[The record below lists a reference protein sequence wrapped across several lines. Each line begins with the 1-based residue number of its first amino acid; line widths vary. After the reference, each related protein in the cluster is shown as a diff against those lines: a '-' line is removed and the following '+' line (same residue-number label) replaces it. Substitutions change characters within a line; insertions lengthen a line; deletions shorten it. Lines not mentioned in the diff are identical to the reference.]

1 MPPKVNHSRHLI
13 SQQTTRTG
21 TEDRILGH
29 PCPLN
34 TNVLPTYLEVGRAIK
49 HKQKEFQIKSGNT
62 ANPPFSEVRLE
73 VATEIYAIWEKA
85 TVPCA
90 KVKTIANRIDD
101 FWNKKTKVKNKNNI
115 DKEMEEWSK
124 LFDICLCKCRYVK
137 CTEAGCAIED
147 CNTFHGVA
155 CTCSKEL
162 KVPPQEISF
171 LHDQR
176 HARKCTISDKID
188 KETSAKMEAAA
199 QRKETEERKQ
209 ENERQ
214 RVEAE
219 AKAQAEANKD
229 NMIFENMQ
237 EETVEV
243 LEPTTKRRK
252 RTVDGDFV
260 VASRERCSDR
270 NMDDLENLAEACDRF
285 NLDSNATAYSCNAYL
300 KDKGLLTSQNMLD
313 RKKIDRSRVK
323 YRKKQLDAELE
334 QQKKDKITAV
344 YHDGRRDKTLVTKTI
359 NGIPRKVV
367 EVEEHISL
375 VEEPKSRYLTH
386 LTPKDGTGKEIGKS
400 LYKAVVNVDAVETVG
415 VIGNDGCSANNGPE
429 SGACACF
436 ESYMGKPMQRVNCLL
451 HTNELPFKAS
461 MVHHMGPTK
470 GPSSHQGPI
479 SKAIHD
485 PKLNERPIVEFKRI
499 DCPDFPVLPDEVH
512 KDLSTDQLYLYDIC
526 HALISGTVD
535 DSLAARSLGE
545 MILSRWLNTG
555 SGIGRHYVSEQ
566 NPSRHLIALVDILVK
581 LYAKMYFRIKCN
593 PKAIDAPKH
602 IFEMISIARTF
613 PKADKEVIFK
623 RIQWNAYF
631 AHCEWILLTMASD
644 PDPGLRQKA
653 VDLILKARRTQHL
666 QTAKINQDGHDETIE
681 ENLLKDEE
689 LSNELLLDDLFES
702 DSQEMPSAEEES
714 LPTPEAEED
723 FPMHEVR
730 KFRVPKLNFEA
741 ATYVDMIDLEKEL
754 YEPPLT
760 MHLSDEQICDIAI
773 TPLSIPNYPSHTQA
787 VERAVKLTTEAA
799 SKVVGY
805 EQRHGMIC
813 QRVKARRLIP
823 KFLSK
828 KDALPLLEKP

>member
-1 MPPKVNHSRHLI
+1 MPPKVKASRSLI
-13 SQQTTRTG
+13 SQQNTRTE
-21 TEDRILGH
+21 TEDRILGQ
-29 PCPLN
+29 PCALS

-49 HKQKEFQIKSGNT
+49 HKQIEFQMKSGNT
-62 ANPPFSEVRLE
+62 ANPPFKEVRLE
-73 VATEIYAIWEKA
+73 VATEIHAIWVKA

-90 KVKTIANRIDD
+90 KVQTIQNRIDD
-101 FWNKKTKVKNKNNI
+101 FWNKKTKVKNKHNI
-115 DKEMEEWSK
+115 DKEMGQWSK
-124 LFDICLCKCRYVK
+124 IFDICSCKCPYVK
-137 CTEAGCAIED
+137 CIEAGCAVQD
-147 CNTFHGVA
+147 CNTFHGVT

-162 KVPPQEISF
+162 KVPPQEIPF

-176 HARKCTISDKID
+176 HARKFTISDKVD
-188 KETSAKMEAAA
+188 NATSAKMEAAA
-199 QRKETEERKQ
+199 KRKETEERKQ
-209 ENERQ
+209 ENEVQ
-214 RVEAE
+214 RVEKE

-229 NMIFENMQ
+229 NMIYENMQ
-237 EETVEV
+237 EETLED

-285 NLDSNATAYSCNAYL
+285 NLESNATAYACNAYL
-300 KDKGLLTSQNMLD
+300 KDKGLLTSQNTLD
-313 RKKIDRSRVK
+313 RKKLDRSRVK
-323 YRKKQLDAELE
+323 YRKRQLDAELK
-334 QQKKDKITAV
+334 QQRKEKITAL

-375 VEEPKSRYLTH
+375 IEEPNSRYLGH
-386 LTPKDGTGKEIGKS
+386 VTPKDGTGKEIGKS
-400 LYKAVVNVDAVETVG
+400 LYKAVVNVDAAETVG
-415 VIGNDGCSANNGPE
+415 VIGNDGCSANNGPDN
-429 SGACACF
+429 GACACF

-485 PKLNERPIVEFKRI
+485 PQLNERPIVEFEKI
-499 DCPDFPVLPDEVH
+499 DCPDFPVLPEEVH

-526 HALISGTVD
+526 QALVSGKVD

-555 SGIGRHYVSEQ
+555 SAIGRHYVSEQ
-566 NPSRHLIALVDILVK
+566 NPSRHLIALVNIFVK
-581 LYAKMYFRIKCN
+581 LYGKMWFRIKCN
-593 PKAIDAPKH
+593 PQAIDGPKH

-613 PKADKEVIFK
+613 PKEDKQVIFK

-631 AHCEWILLTMASD
+631 AHSEWILLTMASD
-644 PDPGLRQKA
+644 PDPSLRQKA
-653 VDLILKARRTQHL
+653 VNLILRARQTRNL
-666 QTAKINQDGHDETIE
+666 QMAEISQDVDETIE
-681 ENLLKDEE
+681 ENLLKDEQ
-689 LSNELLLDDLFES
+689 LSSELLLDGLF
-702 DSQEMPSAEEES
+702 DIQEMPNNEVENA
-714 LPTPEAEED
+714 PAPEAENED

-760 MHLSDEQICDIAI
+760 MHLSDEQIRDII
-773 TPLSIPNYPSHTQA
+773 MTPLNIPNYPSHTQA

-813 QRVKARRLIP
+813 QRVKARQMIP
-823 KFLSK
+823 KFHSK